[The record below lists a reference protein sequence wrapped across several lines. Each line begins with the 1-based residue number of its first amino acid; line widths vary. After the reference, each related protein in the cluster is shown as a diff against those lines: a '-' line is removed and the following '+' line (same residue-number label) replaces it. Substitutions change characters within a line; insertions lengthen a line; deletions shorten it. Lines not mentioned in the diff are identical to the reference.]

1 MSDDLK
7 SALQPWQKAVVD
19 SGKYRAFVRSG
30 LGSAS
35 FAAGLI
41 DHMTSVLQ
49 SAKTKEFVA
58 DLTED
63 EAAAICFLAGIPYE
77 VDAAICFLAGIPYE
91 VDALTGRMRFEPCGI
106 HKSRGE

>member
-19 SGKYRAFVRSG
+19 SGEYRAFVRSG

-35 FAAGLI
+35 FAALI
-41 DHMTSVLQ
+41 DHMTPALQ

-77 VDAAICFLAGIPYE
+77 VDA
-91 VDALTGRMRFEPCGI
+91 LTGRMRFEPCGI
-106 HKSRGE
+106 HKSRGEWVVGVAPQKWRGV